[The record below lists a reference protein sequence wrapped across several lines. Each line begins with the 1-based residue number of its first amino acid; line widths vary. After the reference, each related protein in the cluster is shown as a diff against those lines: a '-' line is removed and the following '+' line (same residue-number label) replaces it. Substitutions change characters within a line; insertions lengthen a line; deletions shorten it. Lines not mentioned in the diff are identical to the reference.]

1 MSQPHPLAAGHRHNC
16 CASLQQQFA
25 EHDDPWGIS
34 QDLIFG
40 EKGSGQS
47 KCNEGLIEY
56 KKTIFM
62 LSKLAAC
69 C

>member
-1 MSQPHPLAAGHRHNC
+1 MSQPHPPAAVHRHKC
-16 CASLQQQFA
+16 CASLQQRIA
-25 EHDDPWGIS
+25 EHDDPWGIF

-40 EKGSGQS
+40 EKGQS

-56 KKTIFM
+56 KKTNFM
-62 LSKLAAC
+62 LSELAAC